1 MKRIFLFMM
10 AVLSVFCLTTGFTG
24 KAEAARVAVLPIQIN
39 EAQVE
44 RGSDWNSW
52 YWDIAVDR
60 LHYPDFE
67 LLDDTTV
74 SQVVPATG
82 LASFD
87 KNTLMAVASQTGAD
101 IVVALRID
109 KVGET
114 FYNFRTESMIGM
126 RVEGQFASY
135 NGVTGK
141 YYQKKIHS
149 YDETEDAYLTK
160 TDWQARWMQQNLNR
174 YINRTIETK

>member
-60 LHYPDFE
+60 FHYPDFE
-67 LLDDTTV
+67 LLTIRRFPR
-74 SQVVPATG
+74 SCRQRAW
-82 LASFD
+82 
-87 KNTLMAVASQTGAD
+87 
-101 IVVALRID
+101 LR
-109 KVGET
+109 
-114 FYNFRTESMIGM
+114 
-126 RVEGQFASY
+126 
-135 NGVTGK
+135 
-141 YYQKKIHS
+141 
-149 YDETEDAYLTK
+149 LT
-160 TDWQARWMQQNLNR
+160 RIR
-174 YINRTIETK
+174 